1 MNITYRKMNRG
12 DYQAVKELIIQAWF
26 SEYEFKDRVKKR
38 YADAYLRIYLADS
51 NYRMVACDDGKV
63 VGFLLGKHRKVN
75 FIEKYRNLF
84 LLFWIQF
91 GFIF

>member
-1 MNITYRKMNRG
+1 MSIQYRKMNRD
-12 DYQAVKELIIQAWF
+12 DYQAVKALIRQAWF
-26 SEYEFKDRVKKR
+26 DEYEFKDRVKNA
-38 YADAYLRIYLADS
+38 YARAYLRIYLADS

-91 GFIF
+91 QCS